1 MPMIVL
7 RAAAALLLV
16 AAPLAKRTELRMSA
30 PLEASA

>member
-16 AAPLAKRTELRMSA
+16 AAPLAGTELRMSA